1 MIVTI
6 WNQVKFYLFVLFAI
20 ITHESWIKKTCI
32 NNKIANL
39 LFELIIKNNFI
50 FFLVVASCIP
60 CSFDS
65 IIRFIK
71 IQKK

>member
-32 NNKIANL
+32 NKIANL

-50 FFLVVASCIP
+50 FFFSC
-60 CSFDS
+60 C
-65 IIRFIK
+65 
-71 IQKK
+71 